1 MAQVHRRSRATS
13 AITQGQVSLCGM
25 GVFSDVPIGSLQ
37 GTAERPLPCN
47 AERRNRFNVGVEQQ
61 FGAKFSVQAEY
72 FWKFTRGAYDF
83 NTFLNTPLNF
93 PI

>member
-1 MAQVHRRSRATS
+1 MLRGEINSTS
-13 AITQGQVSLCGM
+13 
-25 GVFSDVPIGSLQ
+25 
-37 GTAERPLPCN
+37 
-47 AERRNRFNVGVEQQ
+47 GVEQQ
-61 FGAKFSVQAEY
+61 VGAKFSVQAEY